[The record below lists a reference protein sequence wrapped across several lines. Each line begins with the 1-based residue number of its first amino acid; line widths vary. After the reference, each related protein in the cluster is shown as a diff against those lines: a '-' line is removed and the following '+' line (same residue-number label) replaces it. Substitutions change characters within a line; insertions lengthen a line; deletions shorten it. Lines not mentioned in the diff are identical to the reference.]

1 MANPLELLQTLRQLL
16 AAPGVAPAVYQA
28 AGGQAGPA
36 PAPAAPTTPSAPVAP
51 TDIDVREGLAA
62 LPLPPPAPPGE
73 PRRSPTVTPGIAGS
87 APAQQAPAPAEA
99 PDAAPQQ
106 DTLQQIQALRQGTDA
121 PANDGSGRD
130 LATFGFGMA
139 ASRNPSLFG
148 QIGEAGLA
156 LMRGRREDRQDTNTE
171 RQLSVTEAFQQ
182 ARIRLQEAEQAFAA
196 DPANPANAARLA
208 QARYYE
214 AMAARAAR
222 GGGGGGGEGG
232 GGGGGGEG
240 RVVAREVGNDG
251 NVYNVFRDGSVRP
264 ALLPDGT
271 PFQRGGN
278 ADQMDARILT
288 ARQRAVQELSLDPTF
303 ITRPPAQQAPLI
315 EQRTRDILANMQGA
329 NVVRQQ
335 RQGGAA
341 PNVAAADPGASTAPR
356 VRVDVTG
363 RPIN

>member
-1 MANPLELLQTLRQLL
+1 MANPLELLHTLRQLL
-16 AAPGVAPAVYQA
+16 ATPGMAPAVYQA
-28 AGGQAGPA
+28 AGGQAGPPPPEQFP
-36 PAPAAPTTPSAPVAP
+36 PAPQDGAGGARG
-51 TDIDVREGLAA
+51 IDVREGLAA

-73 PRRSPTVTPGIAGS
+73 ARRSPTVTPGIAGS
-87 APAQQAPAPAEA
+87 TPAQAAPAPAEVQQPA
-99 PDAAPQQ
+99 TQQ
-106 DTLQQIQALRQGTDA
+106 DTLQQIQALREGTGA
-121 PANDGSGRD
+121 PSNDGAGRD

-156 LMRGRREDRQDTNTE
+156 MMRGRREDRQDTNAE
-171 RQLSVTEAFQQ
+171 RTLSVQEAFQQ

-222 GGGGGGGEGG
+222 GGGEGG
-232 GGGGGGEG
+232 GGGGDG

-264 ALLPDGT
+264 ATLPDGT

-278 ADQMDARILT
+278 PDQMDARILA
-288 ARQRAVQELSLDPTF
+288 ARQRALQELSLDPTF
-303 ITRPPAQQAPLI
+303 AIRPPGQQAPLI

-329 NVVRQQ
+329 NTVRQQ
-335 RQGGAA
+335 RTGGGAA
-341 PNVAAADPGASTAPR
+341 PNVAVGDPGAPVTPR

>member
-16 AAPGVAPAVYQA
+16 ATPGMAPAVYQA
-28 AGGQAGPA
+28 AGGQAGPV
-36 PAPAAPTTPSAPVAP
+36 PAEQFPAVPQDGAGGARG
-51 TDIDVREGLAA
+51 IDVREGLTA

-73 PRRSPTVTPGIAGS
+73 ARRSPTVTPGIAGS
-87 APAQQAPAPAEA
+87 APAQAAAE
-99 PDAAPQQ
+99 PAAPQQ
-106 DTLQQIQALRQGTDA
+106 DTALQQIQALRQTSE
-121 PANDGSGRD
+121 PPTEDGSGARD

-156 LMRGRREDRQDTNTE
+156 MMRGRREDRQDTRADRTI
-171 RQLSVTEAFQQ
+171 SVQEAFQQ
-182 ARIRLQEAEQAFAA
+182 ARIRLQEAEQRYQE
-196 DPANPANAARLA
+196 DPTNPANIARLA

-214 AMAARAAR
+214 AQAARAAR
-222 GGGGGGGEGG
+222 GGGE
-232 GGGGGGEG
+232 GGGGEG

-264 ALLPDGT
+264 AVLPDGT

-278 ADQMDARILT
+278 PDQMDARILT

-303 ITRPPAQQAPLI
+303 ALRPPGQQAPLI
-315 EQRTRDILANMQGA
+315 EQRTRDILTNMQGA
-329 NVVRQQ
+329 NTVRQQ
-335 RQGGAA
+335 RTGGGGAA
-341 PNVAAADPGASTAPR
+341 PNVAAADPGAPTAPR
-356 VRVDVTG
+356 IRVDVTG

>member
-16 AAPGVAPAVYQA
+16 AAPGMAPAVYQA

-36 PAPAAPTTPSAPVAP
+36 PTPASPPRPSTPTAP
-51 TDIDVREGLAA
+51 TDVDVREGLAA

-87 APAQQAPAPAEA
+87 APAQQAPAPSET
-99 PDAAPQQ
+99 APQQ
-106 DTLQQIQALRQGTDA
+106 DALQQIQALRQGAEA
-121 PANDGSGRD
+121 PANDGAGRD

-171 RQLSVTEAFQQ
+171 RTLSVQEAFQQ
-182 ARIRLQEAEQAFAA
+182 ARIRLQDAEQRYQE
-196 DPANPANAARLA
+196 DPTNPANIARLA

-222 GGGGGGGEGG
+222 GGGE
-232 GGGGGGEG
+232 GGGEG

-341 PNVAAADPGASTAPR
+341 PNVAAADPGTPPAR